1 MLEFITLP
9 KLLQFGQVLLDILIM
24 AVIIHYSLRI
34 IRNNARTIQIFKGIL
49 FVLFA
54 NVIAKILGFQT
65 VETFTQTFMTWGI
78 LAVIIIFQPE
88 IRSVLERLGK
98 SRVFSTASTL
108 TISQRDK
115 LINEIVT
122 AVKQLSADKIGALIT
137 IEQDISLA
145 DYISTGTSLNSEVS
159 SEILFSIFVVGTPLH
174 DGAVI
179 IQGNQIAAASAYFPP
194 TDEWLP
200 AKYGARHRAGIGI
213 SEVSDSVTIIVSE
226 ETGLVSV
233 AQSGRMSLISVKE
246 LSAYLHKVLFDEEA
260 EYEKRSVDVD
270 KSQEKISKIEKEIRQ
285 EQKEE
290 LETKRIIR
298 QFSKSSQ
305 VQLPEEKVGDQD
317 GEK

>member
-9 KLLQFGQVLLDILIM
+9 KLLHFGQVLLDILIM

-49 FVLFA
+49 FVLVA

-65 VETFTQTFMTWGI
+65 VQTFTETFMTWGI
-78 LAVIIIFQPE
+78 LAIIIIFQPE

-98 SRVFSTASTL
+98 SSVFSTASTL
-108 TISQRDK
+108 TITQREK
-115 LINEIVT
+115 LINEIVE
-122 AVKQLSADKIGALIT
+122 AVTQLSSEKTGALIT

-159 SEILFSIFVVGTPLH
+159 KEILSSIFVVGTPLH

-179 IQGNQIAAASAYFPP
+179 IQGNRIAAASAYFPP

-200 AKYGARHRAGIGI
+200 SKYGARHRAGIGI

-226 ETGLVSV
+226 ETGLVSI
-233 AQSGRMSLISVKE
+233 AQEGRMSLISVKE
-246 LSAYLHKVLFDEEA
+246 LSAYLHKALFEQEEI
-260 EYEKRSVDVD
+260 YDVKKPDID
-270 KSQEKISKIEKEIRQ
+270 KSEERISQIEKEIRQ

-290 LETKRIIR
+290 LETNRIIK

-305 VQLPEEKVGDQD
+305 VELPEKKEGDQD